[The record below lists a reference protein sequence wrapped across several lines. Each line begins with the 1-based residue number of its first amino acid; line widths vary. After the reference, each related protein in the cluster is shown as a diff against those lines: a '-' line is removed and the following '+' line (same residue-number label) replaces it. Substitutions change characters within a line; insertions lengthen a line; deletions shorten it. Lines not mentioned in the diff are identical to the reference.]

1 MNGPNASADS
11 KTLVLA
17 ATDIVEL
24 IGQSVALKRRGK
36 DFVGLCPFHQ
46 EKTPSFH
53 VSPGKQYFICYG
65 CKAGGNAIDFVIK
78 RDRVEFIDALK
89 TLAQRANIEL
99 PKFGVS
105 KEKSSERQQ
114 LLEAHSA
121 ACAFFEKLLL
131 HPETGQAARAYLSE
145 RGFDSDSIKR
155 FQIGFAPMGWD
166 GLIKSPVGKKFSPP
180 ILARGGLVKEKA
192 NDHGDVVSHYDTFRN
207 RLMFPIR
214 DEAGRVIAFGGRVMP
229 GSEDPAKYLN
239 SPETPLFSKSR
250 TVFGLDLARQRIVET
265 RTVAVVEGYTDV
277 VMAHQYGVTNVVSVL
292 GTALTEQHVGIL
304 RRFADRIVLLFD
316 PDTAGDAAVDR
327 AVGLFLTQPVEIAIA
342 ALPDDLDPDEF
353 VMKNGAAAFEEVLSK
368 AADALT
374 FKWKQVDRQF
384 RSADGVTGQQKALEA
399 YLSVIASAAQER
411 AIDSTRWGP
420 IVKRLRRLTGMSET
434 ELERRIRPSSRPRI
448 AVAEQAQPKIPKAR
462 GIPTAQEQAEVR
474 LLGVLL
480 IEPHRW
486 HAVQQ
491 IVSPQDFMEEA
502 RRKLAE
508 VYWHTQQDEGE
519 PVFNQFLGELNEPA
533 LSELAIATVEAVEAF
548 ADLQMTLDSAMEHF
562 ARTRRERDY
571 EKQDAQRRRNDGQLG
586 EQGEIDL
593 LRNAQDKARQPD
605 LRRVVS

>member
-1 MNGPNASADS
+1 VDS

-17 ATDIVEL
+17 ATDLVEL

-53 VSPGKQYFICYG
+53 VSPSKQYFTCYG

-78 RDRVEFIDALK
+78 RDRVEFIDALR
-89 TLAQRANIEL
+89 TLAQRANMEL

-121 ACAFFEKLLL
+121 ACSFFEKLLL
-131 HPETGQAARAYLSE
+131 HPETGQAARAYLEE
-145 RGFDSDSIKR
+145 RGFDAESIKR
-155 FQIGFAPMGWD
+155 FQIGYAPIGWD
-166 GLIKSPVGKKFSPP
+166 GLIKSPVGRKFLPP
-180 ILARGGLVKEKA
+180 ILAKGGLVKEKT
-192 NDHGDVVSHYDTFRN
+192 NDRGDVVSHYDTFRN

-353 VMKNGAAAFEEVLSK
+353 VMKHGAVAFEEVLSK

-399 YLSVIASAAQER
+399 YLGVIASAAQER
-411 AIDSTRWGP
+411 AIDHMRWGP
-420 IVKRLRRLTGMSET
+420 IVKRLERLTGLAAS
-434 ELERRIRPSSRPRI
+434 ELERRIRPSNRPRSSSS
-448 AVAEQAQPKIPKAR
+448 AKQTQPKQAKALS
-462 GIPTAQEQAEVR
+462 IPTAQEQAEVR

-491 IVSPQDFMEEA
+491 IVSPQDFSDEI

-519 PVFNQFLGELNEPA
+519 PVFNQFLGELKEPG
-533 LSELAIATVEAVEAF
+533 LSELAIETVEAVEAF
-548 ADLQMTLDSAMEHF
+548 ADLQTTLDSAMEHF
-562 ARTRRERDY
+562 ARIRRERDY
-571 EKQDAQRRRNDGQLG
+571 EKQDAQRRRSDGQLG